1 MERKK
6 LIKPYTYMP
15 FGLGPRG
22 CIGERFAMLQ
32 TKIGL
37 VNFLRNHRVS
47 LMENDQNNIRSKFS
61 TVKDPINLHNPLKL
75 NPRALIL
82 QSEDGIHLNIERV
95 PL

>member
-1 MERKK
+1 
-6 LIKPYTYMP
+6 MP

-47 LMENDQNNIRSKFS
+47 LLDSHPNDTQNK
-61 TVKDPINLHNPLKL
+61 INQLEDSVHLHNPLKL